1 MKCMSRRNWRNYI
14 QGLGSAAPNYAKVNA
29 IIRAWIEAYLK
40 EANVATNTLE
50 KMLSEEKEDSLRS
63 KIKMLL
69 GRWEQI
75 KQLCDGVISKL
86 D

>member
-1 MKCMSRRNWRNYI
+1 MSRRSWRNYI
-14 QGLGSAAPNYAKVNA
+14 QGRGPAPNPTKVNA
-29 IIRAWIEAYLK
+29 IIRDWIEAYLK
-40 EANVATNTLE
+40 EAKVATDTLE
-50 KMLSEEKEDSLRS
+50 KKLSEGKEDSLQS
-63 KIKMLL
+63 KIKTLL